1 MSRSARRLRKQ
12 VLDTRTREV
21 AGRFASNDFDVVQ
34 PKKTFTLKD
43 LKPVKPLTKVQE
55 EAFYEWFDG
64 DSEGYYNDVVALTG
78 AAGTGKTLLACYMG
92 LQAVLDPDTKFD
104 RLVII
109 RSAVPSREIGHLP
122 GEEDDKIS
130 IYKQPYH
137 YLFDKMFSYKK
148 SFKNM
153 EDIGIVQF
161 ECTSFL
167 RGATFDNA
175 IVILD
180 ECQDTNTVEFETVL
194 TRLGRNARMF
204 VVGDIWQNDLG
215 SKSGFNE
222 VFQVLQ
228 RTEGVSIV
236 EFGVEDI
243 VRSGFVKNYLTAK
256 YKR

>member
-12 VLDTRTREV
+12 VTRQREV
-21 AGRFASNDFDVVQ
+21 DVRFAQNDFDVSPQ
-34 PKKTFTLKD
+34 KKTFTLKD
-43 LKPVKPLTKVQE
+43 LKSIKPLTKTQE

-64 DSEGYYNDVVALTG
+64 DSEGYYNDVVGLTG

-92 LQAVLDPDTKFD
+92 LQAVLDPDSPFE
-104 RLVII
+104 RLVIV
-109 RSAVPSREIGHLP
+109 RSAVASRDIGHLP
-122 GEEDDKIS
+122 GEEEDKIS

-167 RGATFDNA
+167 RGTTFDNA

-180 ECQDTNTVEFETVL
+180 ECQDTTSVEFETVL
-194 TRLGRNARMF
+194 TRLGKNSRMF

-222 VFQVLQ
+222 VLQILQ

-243 VRSGFVKNYLTAK
+243 VRSGFVKNYLKAK

>member
-12 VLDTRTREV
+12 VTRQREV
-21 AGRFASNDFDVVQ
+21 DVRFAQNDFDAAPQ
-34 PKKTFTLKD
+34 KKTFTLKD
-43 LKPVKPLTKVQE
+43 LKSIKPLTKTQE

-64 DSEGYYNDVVALTG
+64 DSDGYYNDVVGLTG

-92 LQAVLDPDTKFD
+92 LQAVLDPDSPFE
-104 RLVII
+104 RLVIV
-109 RSAVPSREIGHLP
+109 RSAVASRDIGHLP
-122 GEEDDKIS
+122 GEEEDKIS

-167 RGATFDNA
+167 RGTTFDNA

-180 ECQDTNTVEFETVL
+180 ECQDTTSVEFETVL
-194 TRLGRNARMF
+194 TRLGKNSRMF

-215 SKSGFNE
+215 GKSGFNE
-222 VFQVLQ
+222 VLQ
-228 RTEGVSIV
+228 ILHRTEGVSIV

-243 VRSGFVKNYLTAK
+243 VRSGFVKNYLKAK